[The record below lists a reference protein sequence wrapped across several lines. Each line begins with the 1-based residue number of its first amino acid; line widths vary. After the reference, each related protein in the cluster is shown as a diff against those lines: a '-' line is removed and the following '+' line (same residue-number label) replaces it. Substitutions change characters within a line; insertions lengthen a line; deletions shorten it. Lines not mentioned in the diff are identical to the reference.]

1 MEVPK
6 KLEFEEMTAYALSVA
21 SDIIDL
27 EPSSYVE
34 AMEYKDYGKWFGAM
48 AKEIQSFL
56 KNQTWELVVKPKGN
70 NIVDCKRIYKYKEG
84 IQVLKEQDVRQ
95 DSLLVVLAKY
105 RVLNTMRSS
114 LRW

>member
-34 AMEYKDYGKWFGAM
+34 AMEYKDY
-48 AKEIQSFL
+48 
-56 KNQTWELVVKPKGN
+56 
-70 NIVDCKRIYKYKEG
+70 
-84 IQVLKEQDVRQ
+84 
-95 DSLLVVLAKY
+95 
-105 RVLNTMRSS
+105 
-114 LRW
+114 